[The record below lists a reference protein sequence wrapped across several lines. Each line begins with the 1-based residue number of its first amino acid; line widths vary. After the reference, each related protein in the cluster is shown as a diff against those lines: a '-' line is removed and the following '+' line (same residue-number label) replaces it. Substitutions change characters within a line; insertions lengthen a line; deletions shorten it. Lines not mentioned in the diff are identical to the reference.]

1 MNRTIIEYCKKKRI
15 SESELARMFGVSR
28 NVIYD
33 SKKAGYEVSE
43 GKGKLRLVKVKLEV
57 DL

>member
-1 MNRTIIEYCKKKRI
+1 MNKTIIEYCKKKKI
-15 SESELARMFGVSR
+15 SESELARRFGVSR

-33 SKKAGYEVSE
+33 SKKAGYQVSE
-43 GKGKLRLVKVKLEV
+43 GKGKLRLIKIKLEV